1 MIRTKD
7 RALALLES
15 ALNNGGTMSTYLP
28 TDVHDALE
36 RFIHETHPGLNQTE
50 AIILILRKALVHQ
63 GYLAA
68 EPEHGTPPEDLNA
81 TNDD

>member
-1 MIRTKD
+1 
-7 RALALLES
+7 
-15 ALNNGGTMSTYLP
+15 MSTYLP

-36 RFIHETHPGLNQTE
+36 RFINETHPGINQTE

>member
-1 MIRTKD
+1 
-7 RALALLES
+7 
-15 ALNNGGTMSTYLP
+15 
-28 TDVHDALE
+28 VHDALE